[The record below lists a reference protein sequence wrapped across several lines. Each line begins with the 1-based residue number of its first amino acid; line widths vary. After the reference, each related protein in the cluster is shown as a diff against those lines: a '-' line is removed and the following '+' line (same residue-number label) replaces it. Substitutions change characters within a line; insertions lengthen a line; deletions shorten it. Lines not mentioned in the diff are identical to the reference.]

1 MFYKSLIF
9 TLFSALCLAATSAH
23 AGSSVWKVTTDN
35 KGPALY
41 IGGTVHMLQASDHPL
56 PEQYD
61 QAYAASDELFFETDL
76 SAANKPEFQM
86 KMMAALSFQNGQTL
100 SQSLSETTREK
111 LVQAL
116 TTRGMNIAMFDALKP
131 SGAALTLSVV
141 ELQRMGMDPK
151 LGVDVTY
158 QAKALGDKKA
168 IGTLE
173 TPEEQISFLAAMDQA
188 DPNKFMLHTLRDLE
202 RLPTMMASMRAAWR
216 EGNIAQL
223 EHESLKEMKEE
234 FPTVYAVLIKQRNDA
249 WMQKIP
255 AMLRDDNTEFVLVGT
270 LHLAGKDGLL
280 QQLKNLG
287 YTVTQL

>member
-9 TLFSALCLAATSAH
+9 SLFSALCLAATSAH

-61 QAYAASDELFFETDL
+61 QAYTASDELFFETDL

-100 SQSLSETTREK
+100 SQSLSDTTREK
-111 LVQAL
+111 LAQAL
-116 TTRGMNIAMFDALKP
+116 TARGLNITMFEGLKP
-131 SGAALTLSVV
+131 SGAALTLTVV
-141 ELQRMGMDPK
+141 ELQRIGMNPN
-151 LGVDVTY
+151 LGVDTTY
-158 QAKALGDKKA
+158 QTKALRDKKI
-168 IGTLE
+168 IGALE
-173 TPEEQISFLAAMDQA
+173 TPEEQISFLTAMDKT
-188 DPNKFMLHTLRDLE
+188 DPNKLMQHSLRDLE
-202 RLPTMMASMRAAWR
+202 RLPTLMATMRSAWR
-216 EGNIAQL
+216 DGNLAQF
-223 EHESLKEMKEE
+223 EQESLKEMKEE

-255 AMLRDDNTEFVLVGT
+255 AMLADDNTEFVLVGA